1 MVTSSGWFYHNS
13 FKWKYQLSALKKE
26 GLRMTNSVIL
36 SAVRTP
42 FGKFGGAFKGIP
54 AVDLGA
60 EAMKS
65 AISKSGISQEDIDYI
80 VMGQVL
86 QAGAGQIPSRQ
97 ASIKAGIDW
106 STGSETINKV
116 CASSLRAVTM
126 ADQMIRSGDSEVVLA
141 GGMES
146 MSNAPFASKDL
157 RWGNRMFNSQ
167 MIDLMVHDGLWDA
180 YYNQHMA
187 VNGGYGAE
195 KYGISREAQDEWA
208 LRSQQLAAK
217 AIEAGRLEE
226 EIIPIEVPQRK
237 GDSLVISKDEA
248 PRPTTT
254 LTDLQRLPG
263 LFKEGN
269 TVTAGNAPG
278 TNDGA
283 SALLIASEEK
293 AKELGVTPL
302 ATILGHAEC
311 GVETR
316 LIASAPGHAITKL
329 LKDNNLTV
337 EDIDLFEINEA
348 FAAVTLVTQKMLD
361 IPSEKINVNGGAIA
375 FGHPIGATG
384 GRIIGTLVH
393 EMRRRKAKYGIAA
406 ICSGAA
412 QGDAIL
418 VRCDY

>member
-1 MVTSSGWFYHNS
+1 
-13 FKWKYQLSALKKE
+13 
-26 GLRMTNSVIL
+26 MTKSVIL

-42 FGKFGGAFKGIP
+42 FGKFGGAFKTIP

-60 EAMKS
+60 EVMK
-65 AISKSGISQEDIDYI
+65 AAVEKSGVSKEDIDYV

-97 ASIKAGIDW
+97 ASIKAGLDW
-106 STGSETINKV
+106 SICSETINKV
-116 CASSLRAVTM
+116 CASSLRAVTL
-126 ADQMIRSGDSEVVLA
+126 ADQMVRSGDKDIILA

-146 MSNAPFASKDL
+146 MSNAPFASKDM
-157 RWGNRMFNSQ
+157 RWGNRMFNTQ
-167 MIDLMVHDGLWDA
+167 MIDLMVNDGLWDA
-180 YYNQHMA
+180 YYDQHMA
-187 VNGGYGAE
+187 VNGGYGAD
-195 KYGISREAQDEWA
+195 KYGISRESQDEWA

-217 AIEAGRLEE
+217 AMESGVLEE
-226 EIIPIEVPQRK
+226 EIVSIEVPQRR
-237 GDSLVISKDEA
+237 GDALVISKDEA
-248 PRPTTT
+248 PRPKTTIE
-254 LTDLQRLPG
+254 DLQRLKG
-263 LFKEGN
+263 LFVEGN

-283 SALLIASEEK
+283 SAVMVASEEK
-293 AKELGVTPL
+293 AKELGIKPL

-316 LIASAPGHAITKL
+316 LIASAPGHAIEKV
-329 LKDNNLTV
+329 LKENNLTV
-337 EDIDLFEINEA
+337 DDIDLFEINEA

-384 GRIIGTLVH
+384 GRIIATLVH

-418 VRCDY
+418 IRCDY

>member
-1 MVTSSGWFYHNS
+1 
-13 FKWKYQLSALKKE
+13 
-26 GLRMTNSVIL
+26 MTKSVIL

-42 FGKFGGAFKGIP
+42 FGKFGGAFKTIP

-60 EAMKS
+60 EVMK
-65 AISKSGISQEDIDYI
+65 AAVEKSGVSKEDIDYV

-97 ASIKAGIDW
+97 ASIKAGLDW
-106 STGSETINKV
+106 SICSETINKV
-116 CASSLRAVTM
+116 CASSLRAVTL
-126 ADQMIRSGDSEVVLA
+126 ADQMVRSGDKDIVLA

-146 MSNAPFASKDL
+146 MSNAPFASKDM
-157 RWGNRMFNSQ
+157 RWGNRMFNTQ
-167 MIDLMVHDGLWDA
+167 MIDLMVNDGLWDA
-180 YYNQHMA
+180 YYDQHMA
-187 VNGGYGAE
+187 VNGGYGADKFE
-195 KYGISREAQDEWA
+195 ISREAQDEWA

-217 AIEAGRLEE
+217 AIESGVLEE
-226 EIIPIEVPQRK
+226 EIVSIEVPQRR
-237 GDSLVISKDEA
+237 GDALVISKDEA
-248 PRPTTT
+248 PRPNTTIE
-254 LTDLQRLPG
+254 DLQRLKG
-263 LFKEGN
+263 LFVEGN

-283 SALLIASEEK
+283 SAVMVASEEK
-293 AKELGVTPL
+293 AKELGIKPL

-316 LIASAPGHAITKL
+316 LIASAPGHAIEKV
-329 LKDNNLTV
+329 LKENDLTV
-337 EDIDLFEINEA
+337 DDIDLFEINEA

-384 GRIIGTLVH
+384 GRIIATLVH

-418 VRCDY
+418 IRCDY

>member
-1 MVTSSGWFYHNS
+1 
-13 FKWKYQLSALKKE
+13 
-26 GLRMTNSVIL
+26 MTKSVIL

-42 FGKFGGAFKGIP
+42 FGKFGGAFKTIP

-60 EAMKS
+60 EVMK
-65 AISKSGISQEDIDYI
+65 AAVEKSGVSKEDIDYV

-97 ASIKAGIDW
+97 ASIKAGLDW
-106 STGSETINKV
+106 SICSETINKV
-116 CASSLRAVTM
+116 CASSLRAVTL
-126 ADQMIRSGDSEVVLA
+126 ADQMVRSGDKDIILA

-146 MSNAPFASKDL
+146 MSNAPFASKDM
-157 RWGNRMFNSQ
+157 RWGNRMFNTQ
-167 MIDLMVHDGLWDA
+167 MIDLMVNDGLWDA
-180 YYNQHMA
+180 YYDQHMA
-187 VNGGYGAE
+187 VNGGYGAD
-195 KYGISREAQDEWA
+195 KYGISRESQDEWA

-217 AIEAGRLEE
+217 AMESGVLEE
-226 EIIPIEVPQRK
+226 EIVSIEVPQRR
-237 GDSLVISKDEA
+237 GDALVISKDEA
-248 PRPTTT
+248 PRPNTTIE
-254 LTDLQRLPG
+254 DLQRLKG
-263 LFKEGN
+263 LFVEGN

-283 SALLIASEEK
+283 SAVMVASEEK
-293 AKELGVTPL
+293 AKELGIKPL

-316 LIASAPGHAITKL
+316 LIASAPGHAIEKV
-329 LKDNNLTV
+329 LKENDLTV
-337 EDIDLFEINEA
+337 DDIDLFEINEA

-384 GRIIGTLVH
+384 GRIIATLVH

-418 VRCDY
+418 IRCDY

>member
-1 MVTSSGWFYHNS
+1 
-13 FKWKYQLSALKKE
+13 
-26 GLRMTNSVIL
+26 MTKSVIL

-42 FGKFGGAFKGIP
+42 FGKFGGAFKTIP

-60 EAMKS
+60 EVMK
-65 AISKSGISQEDIDYI
+65 AAVEKSGVSKEDIDYV

-97 ASIKAGIDW
+97 ASIKAGLDW
-106 STGSETINKV
+106 SICSETINKV
-116 CASSLRAVTM
+116 CASSLRAVTL
-126 ADQMIRSGDSEVVLA
+126 ADQMVRSGDKDIVLA

-146 MSNAPFASKDL
+146 MSNAPFASKDM
-157 RWGNRMFNSQ
+157 RWGNRMFNTQ
-167 MIDLMVHDGLWDA
+167 MIDLMVNDGLWDA
-180 YYNQHMA
+180 YYDQHMA
-187 VNGGYGAE
+187 VNGGYGADKFE
-195 KYGISREAQDEWA
+195 ISRQAQDEWA

-217 AIEAGRLEE
+217 AIESGVLEE
-226 EIIPIEVPQRK
+226 EIVSIEVPQRR
-237 GDSLVISKDEA
+237 GDALVISKDEA
-248 PRPTTT
+248 PRPNTTIE
-254 LTDLQRLPG
+254 DLQRLKG
-263 LFKEGN
+263 LFVEGN

-283 SALLIASEEK
+283 SAVMVASEEK
-293 AKELGVTPL
+293 AKELGIKPL

-316 LIASAPGHAITKL
+316 LIASAPGHAIEKV
-329 LKDNNLTV
+329 LKENDLTV
-337 EDIDLFEINEA
+337 DDIDLFEINEA

-384 GRIIGTLVH
+384 GRIIATLVH

-412 QGDAIL
+412 QGDAVLI
-418 VRCDY
+418 RCDY

>member
-1 MVTSSGWFYHNS
+1 
-13 FKWKYQLSALKKE
+13 
-26 GLRMTNSVIL
+26 MTKSVIL

-42 FGKFGGAFKGIP
+42 FGKFGGAFKTIP

-60 EAMKS
+60 EVMK
-65 AISKSGISQEDIDYI
+65 AAVEKSGVSKEDIDYV

-97 ASIKAGIDW
+97 ASIKAGLDW
-106 STGSETINKV
+106 SICSETINKV
-116 CASSLRAVTM
+116 CASSLRAVTL
-126 ADQMIRSGDSEVVLA
+126 ADQMVRSGDKDVVLA

-146 MSNAPFASKDL
+146 MSNAPFASKDM
-157 RWGNRMFNSQ
+157 RWGNRMFNTQ
-167 MIDLMVHDGLWDA
+167 MIDLMVNDGLWDA
-180 YYNQHMA
+180 YYDQHMA
-187 VNGGYGAE
+187 VNGGYGADKFE
-195 KYGISREAQDEWA
+195 ISRQAQDEWA

-217 AIEAGRLEE
+217 AIESGVLEE
-226 EIIPIEVPQRK
+226 EIVSIEVPQRR
-237 GDSLVISKDEA
+237 GNALVISKDEA
-248 PRPTTT
+248 PRPNTTIE
-254 LTDLQRLPG
+254 DLQRLKG
-263 LFKEGN
+263 LFVEGN

-283 SALLIASEEK
+283 SAVMVASEEK
-293 AKELGVTPL
+293 AKELGIKPL

-316 LIASAPGHAITKL
+316 LIASAPGHAIEKV
-329 LKDNNLTV
+329 LKENDLTV
-337 EDIDLFEINEA
+337 DDIDLFEINEA

-384 GRIIGTLVH
+384 GRIIATLVH

-418 VRCDY
+418 IRCDY

>member
-1 MVTSSGWFYHNS
+1 
-13 FKWKYQLSALKKE
+13 
-26 GLRMTNSVIL
+26 MTKSVIL

-42 FGKFGGAFKGIP
+42 FGKFGGAFKTIP

-60 EAMKS
+60 EVMK
-65 AISKSGISQEDIDYI
+65 AAVKKSGVSKEDIDYV

-97 ASIKAGIDW
+97 ASIKAGLDW
-106 STGSETINKV
+106 SICSETINKV
-116 CASSLRAVTM
+116 CASSLRAVTL
-126 ADQMIRSGDSEVVLA
+126 ADQMVRSGDKDIVLA

-146 MSNAPFASKDL
+146 MSNAPFASKDM
-157 RWGNRMFNSQ
+157 RWGNRMFNTQ
-167 MIDLMVHDGLWDA
+167 MIDLMVNDGLWDA
-180 YYNQHMA
+180 YYDQHMA
-187 VNGGYGAE
+187 VNGGYGADKFE
-195 KYGISREAQDEWA
+195 ISRQAQDEWA

-217 AIEAGRLEE
+217 AIESGVLEE
-226 EIIPIEVPQRK
+226 EIVSIEVPQRR
-237 GDSLVISKDEA
+237 GDALVISKDEA
-248 PRPTTT
+248 PRPNTTIE
-254 LTDLQRLPG
+254 DLQRLKG
-263 LFKEGN
+263 LFVEGN

-283 SALLIASEEK
+283 SAVMVASEEK
-293 AKELGVTPL
+293 AKELGIKPL

-316 LIASAPGHAITKL
+316 LIASAPGHAIEKV
-329 LKDNNLTV
+329 LKENDLTV
-337 EDIDLFEINEA
+337 DDIDLFEINEA

-384 GRIIGTLVH
+384 GRIIATLVH

-412 QGDAIL
+412 QGDAVLI
-418 VRCDY
+418 RCDY

>member
-1 MVTSSGWFYHNS
+1 
-13 FKWKYQLSALKKE
+13 
-26 GLRMTNSVIL
+26 MTKSVIL

-42 FGKFGGAFKGIP
+42 FGKFGGAFKTIP

-60 EAMKS
+60 EVMK
-65 AISKSGISQEDIDYI
+65 AAVEKSGVSKEDIDYV

-97 ASIKAGIDW
+97 ASIKAGLDW
-106 STGSETINKV
+106 SICSETINKV
-116 CASSLRAVTM
+116 CASSLRAVTL
-126 ADQMIRSGDSEVVLA
+126 ADQMVRSGDKDIVLA

-146 MSNAPFASKDL
+146 MSNAPFASKDM
-157 RWGNRMFNSQ
+157 RWGNRMFNTQ
-167 MIDLMVHDGLWDA
+167 MIDLMVNDGLWDA
-180 YYNQHMA
+180 YYDQHMA
-187 VNGGYGAE
+187 VNGGYGADKFE
-195 KYGISREAQDEWA
+195 ISRQAQDEWA

-217 AIEAGRLEE
+217 AIESGVLEE
-226 EIIPIEVPQRK
+226 EIVSIEVPQRR
-237 GDSLVISKDEA
+237 GDALVISKDEA
-248 PRPTTT
+248 PRPNTTIE
-254 LTDLQRLPG
+254 DLQRLKG
-263 LFKEGN
+263 LFVEGN

-283 SALLIASEEK
+283 SAVMVASEEK
-293 AKELGVTPL
+293 AKELGIKPL

-316 LIASAPGHAITKL
+316 LIASAPGHAIEKV
-329 LKDNNLTV
+329 LKENNLTV
-337 EDIDLFEINEA
+337 DDIDLFEINEA

-384 GRIIGTLVH
+384 GRIIATLVH

-418 VRCDY
+418 IRCDY

>member
-1 MVTSSGWFYHNS
+1 
-13 FKWKYQLSALKKE
+13 
-26 GLRMTNSVIL
+26 MTKSVIL

-42 FGKFGGAFKGIP
+42 FGKFGGAFKTIP

-60 EAMKS
+60 EVMK
-65 AISKSGISQEDIDYI
+65 AAVEKSGVSKEDIDYV

-97 ASIKAGIDW
+97 ASIKAGLDW
-106 STGSETINKV
+106 SICSETINKV
-116 CASSLRAVTM
+116 CASSLRAVTL
-126 ADQMIRSGDSEVVLA
+126 ADQMVRSGDKDIVLA

-146 MSNAPFASKDL
+146 MSNAPFASKDM
-157 RWGNRMFNSQ
+157 RWGNRMFNTQ
-167 MIDLMVHDGLWDA
+167 MIDLMVNDGLWDA
-180 YYNQHMA
+180 YYDQHMA
-187 VNGGYGAE
+187 VNGGYGADKFE
-195 KYGISREAQDEWA
+195 ISREAQDEWA

-217 AIEAGRLEE
+217 AIESGVLKE
-226 EIIPIEVPQRK
+226 EIVSIEVPQRR
-237 GDSLVISKDEA
+237 GDALVISKDEA
-248 PRPTTT
+248 PRPNTTIE
-254 LTDLQRLPG
+254 DLQRLKG
-263 LFKEGN
+263 LFVEGN

-283 SALLIASEEK
+283 SAVMVASEEK
-293 AKELGVTPL
+293 AKELGIKPL

-316 LIASAPGHAITKL
+316 LIASAPGHAIEKV
-329 LKDNNLTV
+329 LKENDLTV
-337 EDIDLFEINEA
+337 ADIDLFEINEA

-384 GRIIGTLVH
+384 GRIIATLVH

-418 VRCDY
+418 IRCDY

>member
-1 MVTSSGWFYHNS
+1 
-13 FKWKYQLSALKKE
+13 
-26 GLRMTNSVIL
+26 MTKSVIL

-42 FGKFGGAFKGIP
+42 FGKFGGAFKTIP

-60 EAMKS
+60 EVMK
-65 AISKSGISQEDIDYI
+65 AAVEKSGVSKEDIDYV

-97 ASIKAGIDW
+97 ASIKAGLDW
-106 STGSETINKV
+106 SICSETINKV
-116 CASSLRAVTM
+116 CASSLRAVTL
-126 ADQMIRSGDSEVVLA
+126 ADQMVRSGDKDIVLA

-146 MSNAPFASKDL
+146 MSNAPFASKDM
-157 RWGNRMFNSQ
+157 RWGNRMFNTQ
-167 MIDLMVHDGLWDA
+167 MIDLMVNDGLWDA
-180 YYNQHMA
+180 YYDQHMA
-187 VNGGYGAE
+187 VNGGYGADKFE
-195 KYGISREAQDEWA
+195 ISRQAQDEWA

-217 AIEAGRLEE
+217 AIESGVLEE
-226 EIIPIEVPQRK
+226 EIVSIEVPQRR
-237 GDSLVISKDEA
+237 GDALVISKDEA
-248 PRPTTT
+248 PRPNTTIE
-254 LTDLQRLPG
+254 DLQRLKG
-263 LFKEGN
+263 LFVEGN

-283 SALLIASEEK
+283 SAVMVASEEK
-293 AKELGVTPL
+293 AKELGIKPL

-316 LIASAPGHAITKL
+316 LIASAPGHAIEKV
-329 LKDNNLTV
+329 LKENDLTV
-337 EDIDLFEINEA
+337 DDIDLFEINEA

-384 GRIIGTLVH
+384 GRIIATLVH

-418 VRCDY
+418 IRCDY

>member
-1 MVTSSGWFYHNS
+1 
-13 FKWKYQLSALKKE
+13 
-26 GLRMTNSVIL
+26 MTKSVIL

-42 FGKFGGAFKGIP
+42 FGKFGGAFKTIP

-60 EAMKS
+60 EVMK
-65 AISKSGISQEDIDYI
+65 AAVEKSGVSKEDIDYV

-97 ASIKAGIDW
+97 ASIKAGLDW
-106 STGSETINKV
+106 SICSETINKV
-116 CASSLRAVTM
+116 CASSLRAVTL
-126 ADQMIRSGDSEVVLA
+126 ADQMVRSGDKDIVLA

-146 MSNAPFASKDL
+146 MSNAPFASKDM
-157 RWGNRMFNSQ
+157 RWGNRMFNTQ
-167 MIDLMVHDGLWDA
+167 MIDLMVNDGLWDA
-180 YYNQHMA
+180 YYDQHMA
-187 VNGGYGAE
+187 VNGGYGADKFE
-195 KYGISREAQDEWA
+195 ISREAQDEWA

-217 AIEAGRLEE
+217 AIESGILEE
-226 EIIPIEVPQRK
+226 EIVSIEVPQRR
-237 GDSLVISKDEA
+237 GDALVISKDEA
-248 PRPTTT
+248 PRPNTTIE
-254 LTDLQRLPG
+254 DLQRLKG
-263 LFKEGN
+263 LFVEGN

-283 SALLIASEEK
+283 SAVMVASEEK
-293 AKELGVTPL
+293 AKELGIKPL

-316 LIASAPGHAITKL
+316 LIASAPGHAIEKV
-329 LKDNNLTV
+329 LKENDLTV
-337 EDIDLFEINEA
+337 DDIDLFEINEA

-384 GRIIGTLVH
+384 GRIIATLVH

-418 VRCDY
+418 IRCDY

>member
-1 MVTSSGWFYHNS
+1 
-13 FKWKYQLSALKKE
+13 
-26 GLRMTNSVIL
+26 MTKSVIL

-42 FGKFGGAFKGIP
+42 FGKFGGAFKTIP

-60 EAMKS
+60 EVMK
-65 AISKSGISQEDIDYI
+65 AAVEKSGVSKEDIDYV

-97 ASIKAGIDW
+97 ASIKAGLDW
-106 STGSETINKV
+106 SICSETINKV
-116 CASSLRAVTM
+116 CASSLRAVTL
-126 ADQMIRSGDSEVVLA
+126 ADQMVRSGDKDIVLA

-146 MSNAPFASKDL
+146 MSNAPFASKDM
-157 RWGNRMFNSQ
+157 RWGNRMFNTQ
-167 MIDLMVHDGLWDA
+167 MIDLMVNDGLWDA
-180 YYNQHMA
+180 YYDQHMA
-187 VNGGYGAE
+187 VNGGYGADKFE
-195 KYGISREAQDEWA
+195 ISRQAQDEWA

-217 AIEAGRLEE
+217 AIESGVLEE
-226 EIIPIEVPQRK
+226 EIVSIEVPQRR
-237 GDSLVISKDEA
+237 GDALVISKDEA
-248 PRPTTT
+248 PRPNTTIE
-254 LTDLQRLPG
+254 DLQRLKG
-263 LFKEGN
+263 LFVEGN

-283 SALLIASEEK
+283 SAVMVSSEEK
-293 AKELGVTPL
+293 AKELGIKPL

-316 LIASAPGHAITKL
+316 LIASAPGHAIEKV
-329 LKDNNLTV
+329 LKENDLTV
-337 EDIDLFEINEA
+337 DDIDLFEINEA

-384 GRIIGTLVH
+384 GRIIATLVH

-418 VRCDY
+418 IRCDY

>member
-1 MVTSSGWFYHNS
+1 
-13 FKWKYQLSALKKE
+13 
-26 GLRMTNSVIL
+26 MTKSVIL

-42 FGKFGGAFKGIP
+42 FGKFGGAFKTIP

-60 EAMKS
+60 EVMKA
-65 AISKSGISQEDIDYI
+65 AIEKSGVSKDAIDYV

-86 QAGAGQIPSRQ
+86 QAGVGQIPSRQ
-97 ASIKAGIDW
+97 ASVKAGLDW
-106 STGSETINKV
+106 SICSETINKV

-126 ADQMIRSGDSEVVLA
+126 ADQMVRSGDKDIVLA

-146 MSNAPFASKDL
+146 MSNAPFASKDM
-157 RWGNRMFNSQ
+157 RWGNRMFNTQ
-167 MIDLMVHDGLWDA
+167 MIDLMVNDGLWDA
-180 YYNQHMA
+180 YYDQHMA
-187 VNGGYGAE
+187 VNGGYGAD
-195 KYGISREAQDEWA
+195 KYEISREAQDEWA

-217 AIEAGRLEE
+217 AIEAGVLEE
-226 EIIPIEVPQRK
+226 EIVSIEVPQRR
-237 GDSLVISKDEA
+237 GDALVISKDEA
-248 PRPTTT
+248 PRPNTTIE
-254 LTDLQRLPG
+254 DLQRLKG
-263 LFKEGN
+263 LFVEGN

-283 SALLIASEEK
+283 SAVMVASEEK
-293 AKELGVTPL
+293 AKELGIKPL

-316 LIASAPGHAITKL
+316 LIASAPGHAITKV
-329 LKDNNLTV
+329 LKENNLTV

-384 GRIIGTLVH
+384 GRIIATLVH
-393 EMRRRKAKYGIAA
+393 EMRRRKATYGIAA

-418 VRCDY
+418 IRCDY

>member
-1 MVTSSGWFYHNS
+1 
-13 FKWKYQLSALKKE
+13 
-26 GLRMTNSVIL
+26 MTKSVIL

-42 FGKFGGAFKGIP
+42 FGKFGGAFKEIP

-60 EAMKS
+60 EVMKA
-65 AISKSGISQEDIDYI
+65 AIEKSGVSPEAVDYV

-97 ASIKAGIDW
+97 ASIKAGLDW
-106 STGSETINKV
+106 TVCSETINKV
-116 CASSLRAVTM
+116 CASSLRAVTL
-126 ADQMIRSGDSEVVLA
+126 ADQMIRTGDKDIVLA

-146 MSNAPFASKDL
+146 MSNAPFASKDM
-157 RWGNRMFNSQ
+157 RWGNRMFNTQ
-167 MIDLMVHDGLWDA
+167 MIDLMVNDGLWDA
-180 YYNQHMA
+180 YYDQHMA

-195 KYGISREAQDEWA
+195 KFEISREAQDEWA

-217 AIEAGRLEE
+217 AIESGVLEE
-226 EIIPIEVPQRK
+226 EIISIEVPQRR
-237 GDSLVISKDEA
+237 GEDLVISKDEA
-248 PRPTTT
+248 PRPNTTIG
-254 LTDLQRLPG
+254 DLQRLKG
-263 LFKEGN
+263 LFVEGN
-269 TVTAGNAPG
+269 TITAGNAPG

-283 SALLIASEEK
+283 SAVMVASEEK
-293 AKELGVTPL
+293 AAELGIKPL

-316 LIASAPGHAITKL
+316 LIASAPGHAITKVL
-329 LKDNNLTV
+329 EANNLTV

-384 GRIIGTLVH
+384 GRIIATLVH
-393 EMRRRKAKYGIAA
+393 EMRRRKATYGIAA

-418 VRCDY
+418 IRCDY

>member
-1 MVTSSGWFYHNS
+1 
-13 FKWKYQLSALKKE
+13 
-26 GLRMTNSVIL
+26 MTKSVIL

-42 FGKFGGAFKGIP
+42 FGKFGGAFKTIP

-60 EAMKS
+60 EVMK
-65 AISKSGISQEDIDYI
+65 
-80 VMGQVL
+80 
-86 QAGAGQIPSRQ
+86 
-97 ASIKAGIDW
+97 ASIKAGLDW
-106 STGSETINKV
+106 SICSETINKV
-116 CASSLRAVTM
+116 CASSLRAVTL
-126 ADQMIRSGDSEVVLA
+126 ADQMVRSGDKDIVLA

-146 MSNAPFASKDL
+146 MSNAPFASKDM
-157 RWGNRMFNSQ
+157 RWGNRMFNTQ
-167 MIDLMVHDGLWDA
+167 MIDLMVNDGLWDA
-180 YYNQHMA
+180 YYDQHMA
-187 VNGGYGAE
+187 VNGGYGADKFE
-195 KYGISREAQDEWA
+195 ISREAQDEWA

-217 AIEAGRLEE
+217 AIESGVLEE
-226 EIIPIEVPQRK
+226 EIVSIEVPQRR
-237 GDSLVISKDEA
+237 GDALVISKDEA
-248 PRPTTT
+248 PRPNTTIE
-254 LTDLQRLPG
+254 DLQRLKG
-263 LFKEGN
+263 LFVEGN

-283 SALLIASEEK
+283 SAVMVASEEK
-293 AKELGVTPL
+293 AKELGIKPL

-316 LIASAPGHAITKL
+316 LIASAPGHAIEKV
-329 LKDNNLTV
+329 LKENDLTV
-337 EDIDLFEINEA
+337 DDIDLFEINEA

-384 GRIIGTLVH
+384 GRIIATLVH

-418 VRCDY
+418 IRCDY

>member
-1 MVTSSGWFYHNS
+1 
-13 FKWKYQLSALKKE
+13 
-26 GLRMTNSVIL
+26 MTKSVIL

-42 FGKFGGAFKGIP
+42 FGKFGGAFKTIP

-60 EAMKS
+60 EVMK
-65 AISKSGISQEDIDYI
+65 AAVEKSGVSKEDIDYV

-97 ASIKAGIDW
+97 ASIKAGLDW
-106 STGSETINKV
+106 SICSETINKV
-116 CASSLRAVTM
+116 CASSLRAVTL
-126 ADQMIRSGDSEVVLA
+126 ADQMVRSGDKDIVLA

-146 MSNAPFASKDL
+146 MSNAPFASKDM
-157 RWGNRMFNSQ
+157 RWGNRMFNTQ
-167 MIDLMVHDGLWDA
+167 MIDLMVNDGLWDA
-180 YYNQHMA
+180 YYDQHMA
-187 VNGGYGAE
+187 VNGGYGADKFE
-195 KYGISREAQDEWA
+195 ISREAQDEWA

-217 AIEAGRLEE
+217 AIESGVLEE
-226 EIIPIEVPQRK
+226 EIVSIEVPQRR
-237 GDSLVISKDEA
+237 GDALVISKDEA
-248 PRPTTT
+248 PRPNTTIE
-254 LTDLQRLPG
+254 DLQRLKG
-263 LFKEGN
+263 LFVEGN

-283 SALLIASEEK
+283 SAVMVASEEK
-293 AKELGVTPL
+293 AKELGIKPL

-316 LIASAPGHAITKL
+316 LIASAPGHAIEKV
-329 LKDNNLTV
+329 LKENDLTV
-337 EDIDLFEINEA
+337 DDIDLFEINEA

-384 GRIIGTLVH
+384 GRIIATLVH

-412 QGDAIL
+412 QGDAVLI
-418 VRCDY
+418 RCDY

>member
-1 MVTSSGWFYHNS
+1 
-13 FKWKYQLSALKKE
+13 
-26 GLRMTNSVIL
+26 MTKSVIL

-42 FGKFGGAFKGIP
+42 FGKFGGAFKTIP

-60 EAMKS
+60 EVMK
-65 AISKSGISQEDIDYI
+65 AAVEKSGVSKEDIDYV

-97 ASIKAGIDW
+97 ASIKAGLDW
-106 STGSETINKV
+106 SICSETINKV
-116 CASSLRAVTM
+116 CASSLRAVTL
-126 ADQMIRSGDSEVVLA
+126 ADQMVRSGDKDIVLA

-146 MSNAPFASKDL
+146 MSNAPFASKDM
-157 RWGNRMFNSQ
+157 RWGNRMFNTQ
-167 MIDLMVHDGLWDA
+167 MIDLMVNDGLWDA
-180 YYNQHMA
+180 YYDQHMA
-187 VNGGYGAE
+187 VNGGYGADKFE
-195 KYGISREAQDEWA
+195 ISREAQDDWA

-217 AIEAGRLEE
+217 AIESGVLEE
-226 EIIPIEVPQRK
+226 EIVSIEVPQRR
-237 GDSLVISKDEA
+237 GDALVISKDEA
-248 PRPTTT
+248 PRPNTTIE
-254 LTDLQRLPG
+254 DLQRLKG
-263 LFKEGN
+263 LFVEGN

-283 SALLIASEEK
+283 SAVMVASEEK
-293 AKELGVTPL
+293 AKELGIKPL

-316 LIASAPGHAITKL
+316 LIASAPGHAIEKV
-329 LKDNNLTV
+329 LKENDLTV
-337 EDIDLFEINEA
+337 ADIDLFEINEA

-384 GRIIGTLVH
+384 GRIIATLVH

-418 VRCDY
+418 IRCDY

>member
-1 MVTSSGWFYHNS
+1 
-13 FKWKYQLSALKKE
+13 
-26 GLRMTNSVIL
+26 MTKSVIL

-42 FGKFGGAFKGIP
+42 FGKFGGAFKTIP

-60 EAMKS
+60 EVMK
-65 AISKSGISQEDIDYI
+65 AAVEKSGVSKEDIDYV

-97 ASIKAGIDW
+97 ASIKAGLDW
-106 STGSETINKV
+106 SICSETINKV
-116 CASSLRAVTM
+116 CASSLRAVTL
-126 ADQMIRSGDSEVVLA
+126 ADQMVRSGDKDIILA

-146 MSNAPFASKDL
+146 MSNAPFASKDM
-157 RWGNRMFNSQ
+157 RWGNRMFNTQ
-167 MIDLMVHDGLWDA
+167 MIDLMVNDGLWDA
-180 YYNQHMA
+180 YYDQHMA
-187 VNGGYGAE
+187 VNGGYGAD
-195 KYGISREAQDEWA
+195 KYGISRESQDEWA

-217 AIEAGRLEE
+217 AIESGVLEE
-226 EIIPIEVPQRK
+226 EIVSIEVPQRR
-237 GDSLVISKDEA
+237 GDALVISKDEA
-248 PRPTTT
+248 PRPNTTIE
-254 LTDLQRLPG
+254 DLQRLKG
-263 LFKEGN
+263 LFVEGN

-283 SALLIASEEK
+283 SAVMVASEEK
-293 AKELGVTPL
+293 AKELGIKPL

-316 LIASAPGHAITKL
+316 LIASAPGHAIEKV
-329 LKDNNLTV
+329 LKENDLTV
-337 EDIDLFEINEA
+337 DDIDLFEINEA

-384 GRIIGTLVH
+384 GRIIATLVH

-418 VRCDY
+418 IRCDY

>member
-1 MVTSSGWFYHNS
+1 
-13 FKWKYQLSALKKE
+13 
-26 GLRMTNSVIL
+26 MTKSVIL

-42 FGKFGGAFKGIP
+42 FGKFGGAFKAIP

-60 EAMKS
+60 EVMKA
-65 AISKSGISQEDIDYI
+65 AIEKSGVSKEAIDYV

-97 ASIKAGIDW
+97 ASIKAGLDW
-106 STGSETINKV
+106 SICSETINKV
-116 CASSLRAVTM
+116 CASSLRAVTL
-126 ADQMIRSGDSEVVLA
+126 ADQMVRSGDKDIVLA

-146 MSNAPFASKDL
+146 MSNAPFASKDM
-157 RWGNRMFNSQ
+157 RWGNRMFNTQ
-167 MIDLMVHDGLWDA
+167 MVDLMVNDGLWDA
-180 YYNQHMA
+180 YYDQHMA
-187 VNGGYGAE
+187 VNGGYGADKFE
-195 KYGISREAQDEWA
+195 ISREAQDEWA

-217 AIEAGRLEE
+217 AIESGVLEE
-226 EIIPIEVPQRK
+226 EIVSIEVPQRR
-237 GDSLVISKDEA
+237 GDALVISKDEA
-248 PRPTTT
+248 PRPNTTIE
-254 LTDLQRLPG
+254 DLQRLKG
-263 LFKEGN
+263 LFVEGN

-283 SALLIASEEK
+283 SAVMVASEEK
-293 AKELGVTPL
+293 AKELGIKPL

-316 LIASAPGHAITKL
+316 LIASAPGHAIEKV
-329 LKDNNLTV
+329 LKENDLTV

-384 GRIIGTLVH
+384 GRIVATLVH

>member
-1 MVTSSGWFYHNS
+1 
-13 FKWKYQLSALKKE
+13 
-26 GLRMTNSVIL
+26 MTKSVIL

-42 FGKFGGAFKGIP
+42 FGKFGGAFKTIP

-60 EAMKS
+60 EVMK
-65 AISKSGISQEDIDYI
+65 AAVEKSGISKEDIDYV

-97 ASIKAGIDW
+97 ASIKAGLDW
-106 STGSETINKV
+106 SICSETINKV
-116 CASSLRAVTM
+116 CASSLRAVTL
-126 ADQMIRSGDSEVVLA
+126 ADQMVRSGDKDIVLA

-146 MSNAPFASKDL
+146 MSNAPFASKDM
-157 RWGNRMFNSQ
+157 RWGNRMFNTQ
-167 MIDLMVHDGLWDA
+167 MIDLMVNDGLWDA
-180 YYNQHMA
+180 YYDQHMA
-187 VNGGYGAE
+187 VNGGYGADKFE
-195 KYGISREAQDEWA
+195 ISRQAQDEWA

-217 AIEAGRLEE
+217 AIESGVLEE
-226 EIIPIEVPQRK
+226 EIVSIEVPQRR
-237 GDSLVISKDEA
+237 GDALVISKDEA
-248 PRPTTT
+248 PRPNTTIE
-254 LTDLQRLPG
+254 DLQRLKG
-263 LFKEGN
+263 LFVEGN

-283 SALLIASEEK
+283 SAVMVASEEK
-293 AKELGVTPL
+293 AKELGIKPL

-316 LIASAPGHAITKL
+316 LIASAPGHAIEKV
-329 LKDNNLTV
+329 LKENDLTV
-337 EDIDLFEINEA
+337 DDIDLFEINEA

-384 GRIIGTLVH
+384 GRIIATLVH

-418 VRCDY
+418 IRCDY

>member
-1 MVTSSGWFYHNS
+1 
-13 FKWKYQLSALKKE
+13 
-26 GLRMTNSVIL
+26 MTKSVIL

-42 FGKFGGAFKGIP
+42 FGKFGGAFKTIP

-60 EAMKS
+60 EVMK
-65 AISKSGISQEDIDYI
+65 AAVEKSGVSKEDIDYV

-97 ASIKAGIDW
+97 ASIKAGLDW
-106 STGSETINKV
+106 SICSETINKV
-116 CASSLRAVTM
+116 CASSLRAVTL
-126 ADQMIRSGDSEVVLA
+126 ADQMVRSGDKDIVLA

-146 MSNAPFASKDL
+146 MSNAPFASKDM
-157 RWGNRMFNSQ
+157 RWGNRMFNTQ
-167 MIDLMVHDGLWDA
+167 MIDLMVNDGLWDA
-180 YYNQHMA
+180 YYDQHMA
-187 VNGGYGAE
+187 VNGGYGADKFE
-195 KYGISREAQDEWA
+195 ISREAQDEWA

-217 AIEAGRLEE
+217 AIESGVLEE
-226 EIIPIEVPQRK
+226 EIVSIEVPQRR
-237 GDSLVISKDEA
+237 GDALVISKDEA
-248 PRPTTT
+248 PRPNTTIE
-254 LTDLQRLPG
+254 DLQRLKG
-263 LFKEGN
+263 LFVEGN

-283 SALLIASEEK
+283 SAVMVASEEK
-293 AKELGVTPL
+293 AKELGIKPL

-316 LIASAPGHAITKL
+316 LIASAPGHAIEKV
-329 LKDNNLTV
+329 LKENNLTV
-337 EDIDLFEINEA
+337 DDIDLFEINEA

-384 GRIIGTLVH
+384 GRIIATLVH

-418 VRCDY
+418 IRCDY

>member
-1 MVTSSGWFYHNS
+1 
-13 FKWKYQLSALKKE
+13 
-26 GLRMTNSVIL
+26 MTKSVIL

-42 FGKFGGAFKGIP
+42 FTKLGGAFKDIP

-60 EAMKS
+60 D
-65 AISKSGISQEDIDYI
+65 AIKGAIEKSGVSKEDIEYA

-97 ASIKAGIDW
+97 ATIKAGLDW
-106 STGSETINKV
+106 SIGSETINKV
-116 CASSLRAVTM
+116 CASSLRAVTL
-126 ADQMIRSGDSEVVLA
+126 ADQMIRSGDQDLILA

-146 MSNAPFASKDL
+146 MSNAPFATKDM
-157 RWGNRMFNSQ
+157 RWGKRMFNAEFV
-167 MIDLMVHDGLWDA
+167 DLMVHDGLWDA
-180 YYNQHMA
+180 YYDQHMA

-195 KYGISREAQDEWA
+195 KYGISRQAQDEWSV
-208 LRSQQLAAK
+208 RSQQLAND
-217 AIEAGRLEE
+217 AIEAGRLDE
-226 EIIPIEVPQRK
+226 EIIPVSVPQRK
-237 GDSLVISKDEA
+237 GDPLVIDRDEG
-248 PRPTTT
+248 PRPSTTIEG
-254 LTDLQRLPG
+254 LQKLQG

-283 SALLIASEEK
+283 SALVIASEDK
-293 AKELGVTPL
+293 AAELGVSPL
-302 ATILGHAEC
+302 ATIVGRSHS

-316 LIASAPGHAITKL
+316 LIASAPGHAIEKL
-329 LKDNNLTV
+329 LKENDLTV
-337 EDIDLFEINEA
+337 DDIDLFEINEA

-375 FGHPIGATG
+375 YGHPIGATG
-384 GRIIGTLVH
+384 GRIIATLVH
-393 EMRRRKAKYGIAA
+393 EMRRRKVKYGIAA

-418 VRCDY
+418 IRCDYD

>member
-1 MVTSSGWFYHNS
+1 
-13 FKWKYQLSALKKE
+13 
-26 GLRMTNSVIL
+26 MTKSVIL

-42 FGKFGGAFKGIP
+42 FGKFGGAFKTIP

-60 EAMKS
+60 EVMK
-65 AISKSGISQEDIDYI
+65 AAVEKSGVSKEDIDYV

-97 ASIKAGIDW
+97 ASIKAGLDW
-106 STGSETINKV
+106 SICSETINKV
-116 CASSLRAVTM
+116 CASSLRAVTL
-126 ADQMIRSGDSEVVLA
+126 ADQMVRSGDKDIVLA

-146 MSNAPFASKDL
+146 MSNAPFASKDM
-157 RWGNRMFNSQ
+157 RWGNRMFNTQ
-167 MIDLMVHDGLWDA
+167 MIDLMVNDGLWDA
-180 YYNQHMA
+180 YYDQHMA
-187 VNGGYGAE
+187 VNGGYGADKFE
-195 KYGISREAQDEWA
+195 ISREAQDEWA

-217 AIEAGRLEE
+217 AIESGVLEE
-226 EIIPIEVPQRK
+226 EIVSIEVPQRR
-237 GDSLVISKDEA
+237 GDALVISKDEA
-248 PRPTTT
+248 PRPNTTIE
-254 LTDLQRLPG
+254 DLQRLKG
-263 LFKEGN
+263 LFVEGN

-283 SALLIASEEK
+283 SAVMVSSEEK
-293 AKELGVTPL
+293 AKELGIKPL

-316 LIASAPGHAITKL
+316 LIASAPGHAIEKV
-329 LKDNNLTV
+329 LKENDLTV
-337 EDIDLFEINEA
+337 DDIDLFEINEA

-384 GRIIGTLVH
+384 GRIIATLVH

-418 VRCDY
+418 IRCDY

>member
-1 MVTSSGWFYHNS
+1 
-13 FKWKYQLSALKKE
+13 
-26 GLRMTNSVIL
+26 MTKSVIL

-42 FGKFGGAFKGIP
+42 FGKFGGAFKTIP

-60 EAMKS
+60 EVMK
-65 AISKSGISQEDIDYI
+65 AAVEKSGVSKEDIDYV

-97 ASIKAGIDW
+97 ASIKAGLDW
-106 STGSETINKV
+106 SICSETINKV
-116 CASSLRAVTM
+116 CASSLRAVTL
-126 ADQMIRSGDSEVVLA
+126 ADQMVRSGDKDIVLA

-146 MSNAPFASKDL
+146 MSNAPFASKDM
-157 RWGNRMFNSQ
+157 RWGNRMFNTQ
-167 MIDLMVHDGLWDA
+167 MIDLMVNDGLWDA
-180 YYNQHMA
+180 YYDQHMA
-187 VNGGYGAE
+187 VNGGYGADKFE
-195 KYGISREAQDEWA
+195 ISREAQDEWA

-217 AIEAGRLEE
+217 AIESGVLEE
-226 EIIPIEVPQRK
+226 EIVSIEVPQRR
-237 GDSLVISKDEA
+237 GDALVISKDEA
-248 PRPTTT
+248 PRPNTTIE
-254 LTDLQRLPG
+254 DLQRLKG
-263 LFKEGN
+263 LFVEGN

-283 SALLIASEEK
+283 SAVMVASEEK
-293 AKELGVTPL
+293 AKELGIKPL

-316 LIASAPGHAITKL
+316 LIASAPGHAIEKI
-329 LKDNNLTV
+329 LKENDLTV
-337 EDIDLFEINEA
+337 DDIDLFEINEA

-384 GRIIGTLVH
+384 GRIIATLVH

-418 VRCDY
+418 IRCDY

>member
-1 MVTSSGWFYHNS
+1 
-13 FKWKYQLSALKKE
+13 
-26 GLRMTNSVIL
+26 MTKSVIL

-42 FGKFGGAFKGIP
+42 FGKFGGAFKAIP

-60 EAMKS
+60 EVMK
-65 AISKSGISQEDIDYI
+65 AAVEKSGVSKEDIDYV

-97 ASIKAGIDW
+97 ASIKAALDW
-106 STGSETINKV
+106 SICSETINKV
-116 CASSLRAVTM
+116 CASSLRAVTL
-126 ADQMIRSGDSEVVLA
+126 ADQMVRSGDKDIVLA

-146 MSNAPFASKDL
+146 MSNAPFASKDM
-157 RWGNRMFNSQ
+157 RWGNRMFNTQ
-167 MIDLMVHDGLWDA
+167 MIDLMVNDGLWDA
-180 YYNQHMA
+180 YYDQHMA
-187 VNGGYGAE
+187 VNGGYGADKFE
-195 KYGISREAQDEWA
+195 ISREAQDEWA

-217 AIEAGRLEE
+217 AIEAGVLEE
-226 EIIPIEVPQRK
+226 EIVSIEVPQRR
-237 GDSLVISKDEA
+237 GDALVISKDEA
-248 PRPTTT
+248 PRPNTTIE
-254 LTDLQRLPG
+254 DLQRLKG
-263 LFKEGN
+263 LFVEGN

-283 SALLIASEEK
+283 SAVMVASEEK
-293 AKELGVTPL
+293 AAELGIKPL

-316 LIASAPGHAITKL
+316 LIASAPGHAINKVL
-329 LKDNNLTV
+329 EENNLTV
-337 EDIDLFEINEA
+337 DDIDLFEINEA

-384 GRIIGTLVH
+384 GRIIATLVH

-418 VRCDY
+418 IRCDY

>member
-1 MVTSSGWFYHNS
+1 
-13 FKWKYQLSALKKE
+13 
-26 GLRMTNSVIL
+26 MTKSVIL

-42 FGKFGGAFKGIP
+42 FGKFGGAFKTIP

-60 EAMKS
+60 EVMK
-65 AISKSGISQEDIDYI
+65 AAVEKSGVSKEDIDYV

-97 ASIKAGIDW
+97 ASIKAGLDW
-106 STGSETINKV
+106 SICSETINKV
-116 CASSLRAVTM
+116 CASSLRAVTL
-126 ADQMIRSGDSEVVLA
+126 ADQMVRSGDKDIVLA

-146 MSNAPFASKDL
+146 MSNAPFASKDM
-157 RWGNRMFNSQ
+157 RWGNRMFNTQ
-167 MIDLMVHDGLWDA
+167 MIDLMVNDGLWDA
-180 YYNQHMA
+180 YYDQHMA
-187 VNGGYGAE
+187 VNGGYGADKFE
-195 KYGISREAQDEWA
+195 ISREAQDEWA

-217 AIEAGRLEE
+217 AIESGVLEE
-226 EIIPIEVPQRK
+226 EIVSIEVPQRR
-237 GDSLVISKDEA
+237 GDALVISKDEA
-248 PRPTTT
+248 PRPNTTIEA
-254 LTDLQRLPG
+254 LQRLKG
-263 LFKEGN
+263 LFVEGN

-283 SALLIASEEK
+283 SAVMVASEEK
-293 AKELGVTPL
+293 AKELGIKPL

-316 LIASAPGHAITKL
+316 LITSAPGHAIEKV
-329 LKDNNLTV
+329 LKENDLTV
-337 EDIDLFEINEA
+337 DDIDLFEINEA

-384 GRIIGTLVH
+384 GRIIATLVH

-418 VRCDY
+418 IRCDY